1 MTITMFN
8 ICKIYPIWIPPSYP
22 DEITKLISNT
32 NKFAQSGYN
41 LGKACSEVEK
51 AMVQL
56 GASIEG
62 LTKYLD
68 KFVDNYIED
77 EIENE
82 VYKENT

>member
-8 ICKIYPIWIPPSYP
+8 ICKIYPIWIPPCYP
-22 DEITKLISNT
+22 DEITKLISST

-41 LGKACSEVEK
+41 LGKTLSEVEK

-56 GASIEG
+56 VASIEV

-68 KFVDNYIED
+68 EFVDSYIED

-82 VYKENT
+82 VYKEDT